1 MICPI
6 EDDPAHALNRA
17 WTTLQADPA
26 TARVTHVVAFGG
38 SRPVIAGPVYA
49 AWLGV
54 PLVTLIRGNDFDAAV
69 FSARRRPILDDA
81 LTRSAVVCAVSQDK
95 VDKIAALHPGVR
107 VRRIPNGID
116 RTDWAL
122 APSDERRA
130 AAWRGET
137 VPDGVQTIGL
147 FGQLKAKKGGVLLL
161 EALARSG
168 TAERFHLLLAGWL
181 EPDMDAWLREH
192 DGAISYT
199 LLPFLDRYELL
210 PWYAACDWIAIP
222 SFYDGL
228 PNVLMEAAALGIPLI
243 ASRAGG
249 MADVLR
255 DDSSGLLFEP
265 GDEVGC
271 AAALQRAALMPPS
284 ERARLGNACRD
295 ARRVRTQRRARVL
308 PLHRRAPRGA
318 LPTAMVLLYSLGG
331 GLGHLT
337 RARCVLGALGLEREA
352 AILTASR
359 YARDPRVT
367 GAVPVIEVPRRLGHD
382 RAAFR
387 RWLAATLREVAPD
400 ELIVDSFPGGI
411 LGELCGLE
419 LPPARLVARHLRWPA
434 YRRRLAG
441 PLPHYETA
449 YLIEPLATPH
459 VDAVGAIAKRLE
471 SLPLTLPGAPVARP
485 ARGHGRRAAA
495 RRAAHCGRPFRPGG
509 GAG

>member
-1 MICPI
+1 MSESCDRIVRQLRRRGVIVDVLHFTPRPRGRPWTIEIQAGGRYMICPI

-26 TARVTHVVAFGG
+26 TAEVTHVVAFGG
-38 SRPVIAGPVYA
+38 SRPMIAGPVYA

-95 VDKIAALHPGVR
+95 VDKIAALHPGIR

-116 RTDWAL
+116 RTDWAF

-130 AAWRGET
+130 ATWRGET
-137 VPDGVQTIGL
+137 VPDDVQTIGL

-181 EPDMDAWLREH
+181 EPDMDDWLREH
-192 DGAISYT
+192 DGAVSYT

-255 DDSSGLLFEP
+255 NEATGLLFEP

-271 AAALQRAALMPPS
+271 ASAL
-284 ERARLGNACRD
+284 
-295 ARRVRTQRRARVL
+295 
-308 PLHRRAPRGA
+308 
-318 LPTAMVLLYSLGG
+318 
-331 GLGHLT
+331 
-337 RARCVLGALGLEREA
+337 
-352 AILTASR
+352 
-359 YARDPRVT
+359 
-367 GAVPVIEVPRRLGHD
+367 
-382 RAAFR
+382 
-387 RWLAATLREVAPD
+387 
-400 ELIVDSFPGGI
+400 
-411 LGELCGLE
+411 
-419 LPPARLVARHLRWPA
+419 
-434 YRRRLAG
+434 
-441 PLPHYETA
+441 
-449 YLIEPLATPH
+449 
-459 VDAVGAIAKRLE
+459 
-471 SLPLTLPGAPVARP
+471 
-485 ARGHGRRAAA
+485 
-495 RRAAHCGRPFRPGG
+495 RRAAHMPPGDRTRLG
-509 GAG
+509 DACRELAASELSVELESSRYLDALHEALCSEKWSSSTHSAAVSAT

>member
-1 MICPI
+1 MTATTTTAAGSATPDPATPARGLRALWLTETYPPSRGGMSESCDRIVRQLRRRGVTVDVLHFTPRPRGRPWTIEVQAGGRYMICPI

-116 RTDWAL
+116 RTDWEL

-137 VPDGVQTIGL
+137 VPDGVQTLGL

-181 EPDMDAWLREH
+181 EPDMDAWLSEH

-255 DDSSGLLFEP
+255 DDISGLLFEP

-284 ERARLGNACRD
+284 ERARLGNACREL
-295 ARRVRTQRRARVL
+295 AASEL
-308 PLHRRAPRGA
+308 SAE
-318 LPTAMVLLYSLGG
+318 
-331 GLGHLT
+331 
-337 RARCVLGALGLEREA
+337 LES
-352 AILTASR
+352 SR
-359 YARDPRVT
+359 YIDALHEALSPRPWSSST
-367 GAVPVIEVPRRLGHD
+367 HSAAVS
-382 RAAFR
+382 
-387 RWLAATLREVAPD
+387 AT
-400 ELIVDSFPGGI
+400 
-411 LGELCGLE
+411 
-419 LPPARLVARHLRWPA
+419 
-434 YRRRLAG
+434 
-441 PLPHYETA
+441 
-449 YLIEPLATPH
+449 
-459 VDAVGAIAKRLE
+459 
-471 SLPLTLPGAPVARP
+471 
-485 ARGHGRRAAA
+485 
-495 RRAAHCGRPFRPGG
+495 
-509 GAG
+509 

>member
-1 MICPI
+1 MTVTTTAAGSTTPDPAMPARGLRALWLTETYPPSRGGMAESCDRIVRQLRHRGVIVDVLHFTPRPRGRPWAIEVQAGGRYMICPI

-26 TARVTHVVAFGG
+26 TADVTHVVAFGG
-38 SRPVIAGPVYA
+38 SRPMIAGPVYA

-95 VDKIAALHPGVR
+95 VDKIAALHPGTR
-107 VRRIPNGID
+107 VCRVPNGID

-122 APSDERRA
+122 VPSDERRA
-130 AAWRGET
+130 AAWRRET

-147 FGQLKAKKGGVLLL
+147 IGQLKAKKGGVLLL

-181 EPDMDAWLREH
+181 EPDMDDWLREH
-192 DGAISYT
+192 DGAVSHT

-255 DDSSGLLFEP
+255 NEHTGLLFEP
-265 GDEVGC
+265 GDEAGC
-271 AAALQRAALMPPS
+271 ASALRRAAQMPS
-284 ERARLGNACRD
+284 GDRVRLGDACREL
-295 ARRVRTQRRARVL
+295 AASELSVE
-308 PLHRRAPRGA
+308 
-318 LPTAMVLLYSLGG
+318 
-331 GLGHLT
+331 
-337 RARCVLGALGLEREA
+337 LE
-352 AILTASR
+352 ASR
-359 YARDPRVT
+359 YIDALHEALSAGKWSSST
-367 GAVPVIEVPRRLGHD
+367 HSAAVS
-382 RAAFR
+382 
-387 RWLAATLREVAPD
+387 AT
-400 ELIVDSFPGGI
+400 
-411 LGELCGLE
+411 
-419 LPPARLVARHLRWPA
+419 
-434 YRRRLAG
+434 
-441 PLPHYETA
+441 
-449 YLIEPLATPH
+449 
-459 VDAVGAIAKRLE
+459 
-471 SLPLTLPGAPVARP
+471 
-485 ARGHGRRAAA
+485 
-495 RRAAHCGRPFRPGG
+495 
-509 GAG
+509 

>member
-1 MICPI
+1 MAESCDRIVRQLRRRGVTVDVLHFTPRPRGRPWAIEVQAGGRYLICPI

-26 TARVTHVVAFGG
+26 TADVTHVVAFGG
-38 SRPVIAGPVYA
+38 SRPLVAGPVYA

-54 PLVTLIRGNDFDAAV
+54 PLITLIRGNDFDAAV

-95 VDKIAALHPGVR
+95 VDKIAALHPGVP

-130 AAWRGET
+130 AAWRRET

-161 EALARSG
+161 EARARSG
-168 TAERFHLLLAGWL
+168 AAERFHLLLAGWL
-181 EPDMDAWLREH
+181 EPDMDQWLRDH

-199 LLPFLDRYELL
+199 LLPVLDRYELL
-210 PWYAACDWIAIP
+210 PWYAACDWITIP

-255 DDSSGLLFEP
+255 DDTSGLLFEP

-271 AAALQRAALMPPS
+271 ATVLQRAAQMPPS
-284 ERARLGNACRD
+284 ERARLADACR
-295 ARRVRTQRRARVL
+295 
-308 PLHRRAPRGA
+308 
-318 LPTAMVLLYSLGG
+318 
-331 GLGHLT
+331 
-337 RARCVLGALGLEREA
+337 E
-352 AILTASR
+352 
-359 YARDPRVT
+359 
-367 GAVPVIEVPRRLGHD
+367 
-382 RAAFR
+382 
-387 RWLAATLREVAPD
+387 LAAS
-400 ELIVDSFPGGI
+400 ELSVELEAVRYIDALDAASSSHQWSSSTHSAADS
-411 LGELCGLE
+411 
-419 LPPARLVARHLRWPA
+419 
-434 YRRRLAG
+434 
-441 PLPHYETA
+441 
-449 YLIEPLATPH
+449 AT
-459 VDAVGAIAKRLE
+459 
-471 SLPLTLPGAPVARP
+471 
-485 ARGHGRRAAA
+485 
-495 RRAAHCGRPFRPGG
+495 
-509 GAG
+509 

>member
-1 MICPI
+1 MSESCDRIVRQLRRRGVTVDVLHFTPRPRGKPWAIEVQAGGRYMICAI

-26 TARVTHVVAFGG
+26 TAGVTHVVAFGG
-38 SRPVIAGPVYA
+38 SRPMIAGPVYA

-95 VDKIAALHPGVR
+95 VEKIAALHPGTR

-130 AAWRGET
+130 AAWRRET

-147 FGQLKAKKGGVLLL
+147 IGQLKAKKGGVLLL

-168 TAERFHLLLAGWL
+168 TAERFHVLLAGWL
-181 EPDMDAWLREH
+181 EPDMDEWLREH
-192 DGAISYT
+192 DGAVSYT

-210 PWYAACDWIAIP
+210 PWYASCDWIAIP

-255 DDSSGLLFEP
+255 DEDTGLLFEP

-271 AAALQRAALMPPS
+271 ASALRRAAHMPS
-284 ERARLGNACRD
+284 GDRARLGDACREL
-295 ARRVRTQRRARVL
+295 AASELSVE
-308 PLHRRAPRGA
+308 
-318 LPTAMVLLYSLGG
+318 
-331 GLGHLT
+331 
-337 RARCVLGALGLEREA
+337 LES
-352 AILTASR
+352 SR
-359 YARDPRVT
+359 YIDALHEALT
-367 GAVPVIEVPRRLGHD
+367 SQKWSSSTHSAAVS
-382 RAAFR
+382 
-387 RWLAATLREVAPD
+387 AT
-400 ELIVDSFPGGI
+400 
-411 LGELCGLE
+411 
-419 LPPARLVARHLRWPA
+419 
-434 YRRRLAG
+434 
-441 PLPHYETA
+441 
-449 YLIEPLATPH
+449 
-459 VDAVGAIAKRLE
+459 
-471 SLPLTLPGAPVARP
+471 
-485 ARGHGRRAAA
+485 
-495 RRAAHCGRPFRPGG
+495 
-509 GAG
+509 